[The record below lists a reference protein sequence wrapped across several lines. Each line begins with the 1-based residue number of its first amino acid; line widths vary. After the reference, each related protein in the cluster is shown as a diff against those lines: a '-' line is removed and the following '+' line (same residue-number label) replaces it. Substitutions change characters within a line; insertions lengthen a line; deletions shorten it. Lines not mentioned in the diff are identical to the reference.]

1 MIARRGWWLGAAA
14 TILCALVATAVTGS
28 PSSISTRALGVI
40 VATTDAVLLYAFAAR
55 QFERPVIG
63 WAAAVLLLLTPA
75 HAYFVRTGSPRVLLP
90 VPLFLGCTLLL
101 TAHQSE
107 LREAAGR
114 ARGRTLAVRAI
125 VGGAIGL
132 CGISLALLIVP
143 MGSVRSV
150 AWQRAATVADWFWTF
165 FLPSNL
171 FVKAEPLP
179 SCGLFLLVAAVPMA
193 VGVYT
198 LVKAALEDPLG
209 LSAESLIVLV
219 GSLAAPFGAAVTG
232 VPPLITRA
240 LIVLPLGVLLSV
252 SGSLVMWHQW
262 GLAGRVVLVALAL
275 GGAAQAYLCLQCSP
289 SGLP

>member
-1 MIARRGWWLGAAA
+1 MMARRGWWLGAAA
-14 TILCALVATAVTGS
+14 TIFCALLATLVTASPLSSIWTRPLTVVVATA
-28 PSSISTRALGVI
+28 
-40 VATTDAVLLYAFAAR
+40 DAVLLYAFAAR

-90 VPLFLGCTLLL
+90 VPLLLGCALLL
-101 TAHQSE
+101 TAHQRE
-107 LREAAGR
+107 LREAARR
-114 ARGRTLAVRAI
+114 ARGRTLAARAI

-219 GSLAAPFGAAVTG
+219 GSLAAPFG
-232 VPPLITRA
+232 
-240 LIVLPLGVLLSV
+240 
-252 SGSLVMWHQW
+252 
-262 GLAGRVVLVALAL
+262 
-275 GGAAQAYLCLQCSP
+275 
-289 SGLP
+289 